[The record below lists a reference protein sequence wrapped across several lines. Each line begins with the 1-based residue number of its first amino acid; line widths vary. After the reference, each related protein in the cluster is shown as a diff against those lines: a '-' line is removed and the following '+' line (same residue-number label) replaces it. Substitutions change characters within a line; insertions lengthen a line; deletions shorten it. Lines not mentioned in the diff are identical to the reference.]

1 MPALPDAAQESPTER
16 ALLVLPVA
24 AGEAG
29 SDIPSGHGRL
39 FSRTEQLSFETP
51 AAAVAGELWDTAGA
65 VSSRPREQGT
75 RPSGA
80 QLLTSQSCP
89 SNP

>member
-29 SDIPSGHGRL
+29 SDIPSAHGRL
-39 FSRTEQLSFETP
+39 FSRTLPGALNSANYSHPTAPLSP
-51 AAAVAGELWDTAGA
+51 APM
-65 VSSRPREQGT
+65 VSFLKSKLCGSP
-75 RPSGA
+75 P
-80 QLLTSQSCP
+80 
-89 SNP
+89 